1 MLSRLLCRWFD
12 SRRTKPCRI
21 KRRRRLFLEPLEDR
35 SLLSTFT
42 VINTDATGPG
52 SLYEAMF
59 NAKATPNVGGP
70 GGIGITFPPPDPGRV
85 YYGDDGV
92 AGQLTPANVTATTAA
107 DDSGIADIDP

>member
-42 VINTDATGPG
+42 VINTDASGPG

-59 NAKATPNVGGP
+59 NANATPNVGGP
-70 GGIGITFPPPDPGRV
+70 DRIEFNIPGSDPGHV
-85 YYGDDGV
+85 YYRDDGV
-92 AGQLTPANVTATTAA
+92 AGQLTPANVTA
-107 DDSGIADIDP
+107 